1 MSVRRRRFS
10 PLRMAALLVV
20 LTSETALGVL
30 LYGLGWYKTGG
41 LLRWLACLLLALLPA
56 VAAVVLLSRKRFRFS
71 LRALLAA
78 TALVALF
85 MLASVRPVLEARQS
99 RRVSRQLA
107 AAGAWLND
115 PRRNDDDYFQRIG
128 YDPQCSPLPDPND
141 EETPAWLRPLLSGV
155 LAIPRDDQVLTL
167 AIKSS
172 AEAELLSANAS
183 RLPRLEVLSIGGP
196 INSQAMERLGAAL
209 PQFQSLKIVWI
220 ADVVIPDHWLME
232 LRTAKA
238 LFLLDDRSK
247 QRLSAVQLR
256 EIAGLPNLGVLH
268 VHQLR
273 ISDADLQE
281 LSGSKAR
288 SIFLKRTG
296 VSANAFRK
304 LAEALPACDVR
315 DVSK

>member
-1 MSVRRRRFS
+1 
-10 PLRMAALLVV
+10 MAALLVV

-30 LYGLGWYKTGG
+30 LYGLGWYETGG

-56 VAAVVLLSRKRFRFS
+56 LAAVVMLSRKRFRFS
-71 LRALLAA
+71 LKTLLVA

-85 MLASVRPVLEARQS
+85 MLASVRPLIEARQS
-99 RRVSRQLA
+99 RKASRQLA

-128 YDPQCSPLPDPND
+128 YDPQCSPLPDPID
-141 EETPAWLRPLLSGV
+141 EKTPVWLRPLLSDV
-155 LAIPRDDQVLTL
+155 LAVPRDDQVLTL
-167 AIKSS
+167 EIKNSV
-172 AEAELLSANAS
+172 EAEILSANAS

-196 INSQAMERLGAAL
+196 INSEAMERLRTAL
-209 PQFQSLKIVWI
+209 PRFQSLRIVWI
-220 ADVVIPDHWLME
+220 GDLVIPDDWLIE
-232 LRTAKA
+232 LKTTKA
-238 LFLLDDRSK
+238 LFLLDDGSK
-247 QRLSAVQLR
+247 QRLSAAQLH

-273 ISDADLQE
+273 IRDAELQE

-288 SIFLKRTG
+288 FIFLKRTG
-296 VSANAFRK
+296 VSSNAIRK